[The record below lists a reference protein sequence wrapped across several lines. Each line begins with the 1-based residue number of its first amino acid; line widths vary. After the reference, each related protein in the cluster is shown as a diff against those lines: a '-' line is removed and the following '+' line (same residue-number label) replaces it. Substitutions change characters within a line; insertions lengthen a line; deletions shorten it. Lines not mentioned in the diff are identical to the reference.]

1 MICSNNVIRGGC
13 AGIVGGVLLDWL
25 SCVCTCGAL
34 TGVEANVVV
43 DATLLAFAATVI
55 GMKMGVRAGCHLQF
69 KLHCGYGAF
78 ELTRG

>member
-13 AGIVGGVLLDWL
+13 AGIVVGVLLDWL

-34 TGVEANVVV
+34 TGVEANAVV
-43 DATLLAFAATVI
+43 DATLLAFAGNVI
-55 GMKMGVRAGCHLQF
+55 GMKMGVRAGIHLQF
-69 KLHCGYGAF
+69 KLPCGCGAF